1 MQFLVTVVL
10 NADKADGPP
19 PQDLVNAEF
28 EAVRGYYMD
37 GVLRQVWLRADG
49 SGGIMLVE
57 AESAEIAA
65 KTFSTLP
72 MVVAGVLG
80 APEVVQLAPYWGFAP
95 RG

>member
-10 NADKADGPP
+10 NADRVDGPP

-28 EAVRGYYMD
+28 EAVRGRYMS
-37 GVLRQVWLRADG
+37 GMLRQIWLRADG
-49 SGGIMLVE
+49 SGGVMLVE
-57 AESAEIAA
+57 ADSAEIAA
-65 KTFSTLP
+65 ETFSTFP

-80 APEVVQLAPYWGFAP
+80 PPEVVPLAPYWGFAP